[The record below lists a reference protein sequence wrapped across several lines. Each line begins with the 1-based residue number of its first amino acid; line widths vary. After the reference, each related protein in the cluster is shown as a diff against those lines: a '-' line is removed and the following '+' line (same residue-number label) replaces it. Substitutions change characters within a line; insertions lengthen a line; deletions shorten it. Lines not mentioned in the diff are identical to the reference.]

1 MMLLMMTLM
10 RVLCKGFPVFCC
22 RRYQSY
28 DIIEVAWCCNDQEGG
43 VWGSSRIIK
52 RRGKEW
58 WCLLS
63 IIIKLQNICFIGH
76 SCSCYVI
83 IELPCNRAC
92 PVPSLEQEAAN
103 GARKE
108 ATTIQQK
115 RQQEEYDGGGCGYRN
130 DCCASCL
137 SVMMRGWWWFV
148 LRLLYCCQRHA
159 WMFARLLFTHR
170 HTPSGRGTST
180 RGMCQS
186 ERVLWNPLL
195 DYHHHSVK
203 TIMSVVGGLQR
214 NCGDVHFIC
223 ASHSVIT
230 VIVSHPPQELW
241 VASFIPSLYV
251 HGNTGIR
258 DHDEAR
264 LTWWCCIPLVSIYH
278 IIMQIVG
285 KSQTSLPVPYPAVRG
300 RDIQAFVYNNAKF
313 LRDLHRYLPTY
324 RHFKHDFHNWKCT
337 RGRIIMRIIVM
348 EDSPVI
354 SSSQRSIEC
363 LPRKRAGAMYQ
374 RQGRGTFCCSG
385 PFGYFL
391 GWLRRVSQFKLYIFT
406 TEIIEYVSLDV
417 TIMIIYPLEVW
428 VSMKSCPLIIPR

>member
-1 MMLLMMTLM
+1 MVFAFDNNKITKYVFYRPFLFLLCYYWITM
-10 RVLCKGFPVFCC
+10 
-22 RRYQSY
+22 QSS
-28 DIIEVAWCCNDQEGG
+28 VP
-43 VWGSSRIIK
+43 S
-52 RRGKEW
+52 
-58 WCLLS
+58 
-63 IIIKLQNICFIGH
+63 
-76 SCSCYVI
+76 
-83 IELPCNRAC
+83 

-186 ERVLWNPLL
+186 ERVWWNPLL
-195 DYHHHSVK
+195 DYHHHSET

-241 VASFIPSLYV
+241 VASCIPPSLYV
-251 HGNTGIR
+251 HGNKGIR

-285 KSQTSLPVPYPAVRG
+285 KSQTSLPVPSLPSSAGARHTGVR
-300 RDIQAFVYNNAKF
+300 IQQCKVFAGFAQVPTC
-313 LRDLHRYLPTY
+313 LPT
-324 RHFKHDFHNWKCT
+324 F
-337 RGRIIMRIIVM
+337 
-348 EDSPVI
+348 
-354 SSSQRSIEC
+354 
-363 LPRKRAGAMYQ
+363 
-374 RQGRGTFCCSG
+374 
-385 PFGYFL
+385 
-391 GWLRRVSQFKLYIFT
+391 
-406 TEIIEYVSLDV
+406 
-417 TIMIIYPLEVW
+417 
-428 VSMKSCPLIIPR
+428 